1 MSLSAC
7 ETASEKPMDRLGN
20 EEQKLIAK
28 SEAIQ
33 IEDDD
38 KENDSLSTVLQPSEW
53 DILCKNIQMLPQDF
67 TFAVDLNDGSNVTVC
82 GQKVSMQNLV
92 IVPSVETVTVDTLRS
107 EVFFPLQE
115 AFDLIG
121 IAWDIQND
129 VLSMACQYHI
139 EADYGKDL
147 PHLCSVNMQTLQVY
161 DRDGVSYMTLPQKAQ
176 EQDGVLYIPLSWLEQ
191 FFAFHVSDTELILD
205 TEQYLASQPIKSDDG
220 TLKKWVYLNQDE
232 IPERFAKIQTE
243 DWNGMPVEVWS
254 DGSLELRVFEGMN
267 NVFSVTLLDDSHET
281 KRGIRVGDSVDQL
294 WEWYLEQQLDGMV
307 TRIGKEESKQSQ
319 EKQQFALI
327 PYVLSYTQ
335 EDGLLT
341 SITISAPE

>member
-7 ETASEKPMDRLGN
+7 KATSEKQVDRIGDD
-20 EEQKLIAK
+20 EQKPITK

-33 IEDDD
+33 IVDDD
-38 KENDSLSTVLQPSEW
+38 TENDSLSAVLQPSEW
-53 DILCKNIQMLPQDF
+53 DILCKDCQMLPQDF
-67 TFAVDLNDGSNVTVC
+67 TFVVNLNDGSNVTVC
-82 GQKVSMQNLV
+82 GQKVSMQNQV
-92 IVPSVETVTVDTLRS
+92 IVPSADTVTVDTLRS
-107 EVFFPLQE
+107 EVLFPLQE
-115 AFDLIG
+115 TLDLIG

-129 VLSMACQYHI
+129 VLNMACQYHI

-176 EQDGVLYIPLSWLEQ
+176 EQNGVLYIPLSWLEQ
-191 FFAFHVSDTELILD
+191 LFAFHVSDTELILD
-205 TEQYLASQPIKSDDG
+205 TEQYLAKQPIKSDDG
-220 TLKKWVYLNQDE
+220 TLKNWVYLSLDE

-243 DWNGMPVEVWS
+243 DRNGVPVEVWS

-267 NVFSVTLLDDSHET
+267 SVFSVTLLDDSHET

-294 WEWYLEQQLDGMV
+294 WEWHLEQQLDGMV
-307 TRIGKEESKQSQ
+307 TRNGKEESKQNQ
-319 EKQQFALI
+319 DKQQFALI

-335 EDGLLT
+335 DGGLLT

>member
-1 MSLSAC
+1 
-7 ETASEKPMDRLGN
+7 
-20 EEQKLIAK
+20 
-28 SEAIQ
+28 
-33 IEDDD
+33 
-38 KENDSLSTVLQPSEW
+38 
-53 DILCKNIQMLPQDF
+53 
-67 TFAVDLNDGSNVTVC
+67 
-82 GQKVSMQNLV
+82 MQNQV
-92 IVPSVETVTVDTLRS
+92 IVPSVDTVTVDTLRS
-107 EVFFPLQE
+107 EVLFPLQE
-115 AFDLIG
+115 TFDLIG

-129 VLSMACQYHI
+129 VLNMACQYHI

-243 DWNGMPVEVWS
+243 DRNGVPVEVWS
-254 DGSLELRVFEGMN
+254 DGSLELRVFEEMN
-267 NVFSVTLLDDSHET
+267 SVFSVTLLDDSHET

-307 TRIGKEESKQSQ
+307 TRIGKEESKRNQA
-319 EKQQFALI
+319 KQQFALV